1 MSSDEKVPS
10 SRIGRTARL
19 GGLVAGQSLRWTA
32 TRIANRSRTD
42 EDAAAADSAR
52 AMATADEIVTQL
64 GKMKGA
70 AMKFGQVLSTI
81 DFEAVPEGER
91 EAFKAKL
98 AKLRDDAPSVSFA
111 QIRKVVEKDLG
122 GKLADHFHEFGEEPV
137 AAASI
142 GQVHRATTHDGADV
156 AVKVQYPGVAEA
168 VETDLR
174 NANLLLPLIRRLA
187 PGLDARAVMGEL
199 RDRIAEEL
207 DYELEAQNQRAVE
220 RAFRGHPFAYVPPVH
235 TELSTRRVLVTE
247 FVDGLGFEAVKALPD
262 GERDRVGEILFRF
275 YYGLLAREGRAS
287 GDPHPGNVLLRADGR
302 VCFLDFGLM
311 RIVPPDYLTG
321 ERRLARALVEGDA
334 VEVHAEMAQLGYLPD
349 ASAFPADR
357 ILSQMREA
365 TEWWLL
371 PGERRLTPDAVRDLA
386 ERTSGPRSDHYDLMR
401 MQTIPPEALL
411 LRRMEGLLFA
421 VLGEL
426 RASADWN
433 ALALE
438 VQQGIP
444 AHTELGE
451 EEAAWLAGRERPSGA
466 ARVPH

>member
-1 MSSDEKVPS
+1 MPPDEKVPS
-10 SRIGRTARL
+10 SRLGRTARL
-19 GGLVAGQSLRWTA
+19 GGLVAGQSLRWGA
-32 TRIANRSRTD
+32 TQIANRGRSE
-42 EDAAAADSAR
+42 EDAAAADGAR
-52 AMATADEIVTQL
+52 ALATADEIVTQL

-81 DFEAVPEGER
+81 DFDAVPEEER

-111 QIRKVVEKDLG
+111 QIRKVVEQDLG
-122 GKLADHFHEFGEEPV
+122 GKLSDHFTTFGEEPV

-142 GQVHRATTHDGADV
+142 GQVHRATTLDGTDV

-174 NANLLLPLIRRLA
+174 NAGLLLPLIRRLA
-187 PGLDARAVMGEL
+187 PGLDAKAVLGEL
-199 RDRIAEEL
+199 RDRIGEEL

-235 TELSTRRVLVTE
+235 TSLSTRRVLVSD
-247 FVDGLGFEAVKALPD
+247 FVEGIGFEAVKALPD
-262 GERDRVGEILFRF
+262 AERDRVGEILFRF
-275 YYGLLAREGRAS
+275 YYGLLTREGRAS
-287 GDPHPGNVLLRADGR
+287 GDPHPGNVLLLADGR

-311 RIVPPDYLTG
+311 RVVPPAYLAG
-321 ERRLARALVEGDA
+321 ERALAGALVAGDA
-334 VEVHAEMAQLGYLPD
+334 TAVHGGMAQLGYLPD
-349 ASAFPADR
+349 PSSFDPQR
-357 ILSQMREA
+357 ILAQMQEA
-365 TEWWLL
+365 TEWWLI
-371 PGERRLTPDAVRDLA
+371 PGERRLTPDTVRDLA
-386 ERTSGPRSDHYDLMR
+386 QRTSSPRSASYDLMR
-401 MQTIPPEALL
+401 RQTIPPEALL

-426 RASADWN
+426 RASANWY

-444 AHTELGE
+444 AHTELGA
-451 EEAAWLAGRERPSGA
+451 EEAAWLE
-466 ARVPH
+466 ARLPH